1 MYLLC
6 RTIILVISTWDGF
19 SMHWCRICYLCVQ
32 WLYFWSQLLILYIS
46 FWCRVN
52 CLTIK
57 MLLILESDA
66 HFVCHCTG
74 KLYRTALSYCAT
86 SFSQWFKVSSAYI
99 SLLGLHNW
107 CEQAGKLVFLCLLSS
122 LFLLTPSS
130 HLRSMLFL
138 DIEMISFYLWSSPVC
153 VIDLVTWQAL
163 QVDFYPHASVLD
175 TYTIVLDL
183 CLLSSVWELCLMSTV
198 TELCPL

>member
-1 MYLLC
+1 MDLHSNFLFLKLCSNFSFPLSSICLSLRMYLLC
-6 RTIILVISTWDGF
+6 RIIMLVISTWDGF
-19 SMHWCRICYLCVQ
+19 SMHWCRIRYVCVQ
-32 WLYFWSQLLILYIS
+32 WLYFWNQLLILYIS

-107 CEQAGKLVFLCLLSS
+107 CEQAGKLVFLMLVVIPFSVNTFISS
-122 LFLLTPSS
+122 
-130 HLRSMLFL
+130 
-138 DIEMISFYLWSSPVC
+138 
-153 VIDLVTWQAL
+153 
-163 QVDFYPHASVLD
+163 
-175 TYTIVLDL
+175 
-183 CLLSSVWELCLMSTV
+183 
-198 TELCPL
+198 

>member
-1 MYLLC
+1 M
-6 RTIILVISTWDGF
+6 
-19 SMHWCRICYLCVQ
+19 
-32 WLYFWSQLLILYIS
+32 LILYVIALVS
-46 FWCRVN
+46 CIGLPCPTVQQV
-52 CLTIK
+52 LVSGSK
-57 MLLILESDA
+57 SPLLIS
-66 HFVCHCTG
+66 VCLVCTTDVN
-74 KLYRTALSYCAT
+74 KLGS
-86 SFSQWFKVSSAYI
+86 WSS
-99 SLLGLHNW
+99 
-107 CEQAGKLVFLCLLSS
+107 LCLLSS

-163 QVDFYPHASVLD
+163 QVDLYPLASVLD

>member
-1 MYLLC
+1 MN
-6 RTIILVISTWDGF
+6 
-19 SMHWCRICYLCVQ
+19 
-32 WLYFWSQLLILYIS
+32 QLLILYVIALIS
-46 FWCRVN
+46 CTGLHCPAVQQA
-52 CLTIK
+52 LVSGSK
-57 MLLILESDA
+57 SPLLIS
-66 HFVCHCTG
+66 VCLVCTTDVN
-74 KLYRTALSYCAT
+74 KLGSWSSYAC
-86 SFSQWFKVSSAYI
+86 V
-99 SLLGLHNW
+99 
-107 CEQAGKLVFLCLLSS
+107 S

-163 QVDFYPHASVLD
+163 QVDLYPLASVLD

-183 CLLSSVWELCLMSTV
+183 CPLSSVWELCPMSTV